1 MNMSRAVTLLL
12 AGIGLSGCG
21 LAGLDGYGRP
31 VACPGPGKPSVPLK
45 GDWTC
50 AGTMPTL
57 AGDLLVNDPRVTAQL
72 VEASQLV
79 AGPVAYT
86 DGKMTRTYVP
96 SF

>member
-1 MNMSRAVTLLL
+1 MKVSRAVTLLL

-31 VACPGPGKPSVPLK
+31 VACPGPGKPRIPLE
-45 GDWTC
+45 GNWTC

-57 AGDLLVNDPRVTAQL
+57 AGDLPANDPRVTAQL
-72 VEASQLV
+72 AEASQLV
-79 AGPVAYT
+79 AGSVAYT
-86 DGKMTRTYVP
+86 DGTMTRTYVP